1 MKKHTKIVEETYDEQ
16 GRLVSKTVTET
27 TETTEYPTYPYP
39 GGVIY
44 SSGTAT
50 WNPKPDTSFTT

>member
-1 MKKHTKIVEETYDEQ
+1 MKKHTKIVEETYDDQ
-16 GRLVSKTVTET
+16 GRLISKTVTEI
-27 TETTEYPTYPYP
+27 TETPEYPYP

-44 SSGTAT
+44 TSGGAT